1 MPIVPADRARQESF
15 AKMREALTVAFEMRR
30 AQKTYFR
37 TRTKNDLIESKRL
50 EAALDLRLAELL
62 SDPLPGLTA

>member
-1 MPIVPADRARQESF
+1 MLSDV
-15 AKMREALTVAFEMRR
+15 KMREALRVAFEMRK

-37 TRTKNDLIESKRL
+37 TRTKDDLIESKRL

-62 SDPLPGLTA
+62 PGLTA